1 MAVAGA
7 GAGVEITE
15 KVEPEPKLINFGSAT
30 LLIFLLHVCIGSSKF
45 TAITAVSKLK
55 TFPF

>member
-15 KVEPEPKLINFGSAT
+15 KVEPEPKIINFGSAT
-30 LLIFLLHVCIGSSKF
+30 LLIFLLHVCIGSS
-45 TAITAVSKLK
+45 
-55 TFPF
+55 